1 MLQVMKIFF
10 KDLERKNHNFSNK
23 CTFDYDKRRFM
34 KKKTTDKKLKICLIG
49 QWRGEAEEE
58 EGGGASEEDGGEG
71 KAAEAEVQGEGGG
84 KDKQFPPG
92 RKSENL

>member
-1 MLQVMKIFF
+1 MK
-10 KDLERKNHNFSNK
+10 L
-23 CTFDYDKRRFM
+23 
-34 KKKTTDKKLKICLIG
+34 CLIG

-58 EGGGASEEDGGEG
+58 EGVWASEEDGGEG

-92 RKSENL
+92 RRSENL